1 MSDQTGPEAD
11 QFAADFHDGAAL
23 AREWIEGKGDL
34 PDLIAIVREMPRGSE
49 MSGREAG
56 FLASLDAAV
65 RGGRQGAAAS
75 PDLETAKALLAPP
88 EPSAEGAP
96 PPMDLDELLRRRRE
110 RERAARLDELW
121 RAVSAFPLVHA
132 PGQMRKDADW
142 RGG

>member
-11 QFAADFHDGAAL
+11 QFAADFHDGAAM

-75 PDLETAKALLAPP
+75 PDLETAKALLGAAGAIGGGGPAAYGPGRIAPAGP
-88 EPSAEGAP
+88 
-96 PPMDLDELLRRRRE
+96 
-110 RERAARLDELW
+110 
-121 RAVSAFPLVHA
+121 
-132 PGQMRKDADW
+132 
-142 RGG
+142 